1 MKDSDLVVLFDFDSL
16 IYNKKNWKIVNPK
29 IGRIGSLK
37 DLNWVLNFYKNNKD
51 KKDFDLFSQCIPEID
66 GLNVISSNQIEDEN
80 YNFFPVEKLSEAF
93 LNHQLRGRKILLIT
107 LIYHKKI
114 IEILTN
120 STFFPKN
127 TKEYF
132 YKFEW
137 MEYWININQ
146 QTSLTSEYPQ
156 LARFLFIKNLLKKK
170 EETEEDKI
178 QNLVFKRYSR
188 IFYYTT
194 DITLIHLLK
203 KFIIENM
210 NLYEYKSNTITSYY
224 IIQIIN

>member
-1 MKDSDLVVLFDFDSL
+1 MKDSDLLVLFDFDSL
-16 IYNKKNWKIVNPK
+16 IYNKNWKIVDPK
-29 IGRIGSLK
+29 IGRIGSIK
-37 DLNWVLNFYKNNKD
+37 DLSWILNFYRINKN
-51 KKDFDLFSQCIPEID
+51 KKDFDLFSHCIPEID
-66 GLNVISSNQIEDEN
+66 GLNIISLNQIEDKN
-80 YNFFPVEKLSEAF
+80 YNFFPIEKLPEAF
-93 LNHQLRGRKILLIT
+93 LNHQIRGRKILFIT

-114 IEILTN
+114 LEILSN

-137 MEYWININQ
+137 IEYWMDINQ
-146 QTSLTSEYPQ
+146 QTSFTSEYIQ

-194 DITLIHLLK
+194 DITLINLLK

-210 NLYEYKSNTITSYY
+210 NLYEYKSNTITSFYM
-224 IIQIIN
+224 IQMIN